1 MLLFIAIALG
11 VVSLVLFFG
20 SMYNATNPKQTR
32 TEKVI
37 AFVAGLLILLVGGG
51 ASCAI
56 AYGYP
61 QYLVYQQEQEGKA
74 ELAKAEQNRQ
84 IAIQEAKA
92 KEESAHNLANAKRI
106 EAEGIANA
114 NQIIINSL
122 NGPELYIQYLWTEAL
137 KNGNNQTIYVPSNA
151 GIPVTEANR
160 LQNNK

>member
-11 VVSLVLFFG
+11 VGSLLLFFG
-20 SMYNATNPKQTR
+20 SMYNATKEDTL
-32 TEKVI
+32 TEKVV
-37 AFVAGLLILLVGGG
+37 AFVAGLLILFVGGG
-51 ASCAI
+51 VSCAI